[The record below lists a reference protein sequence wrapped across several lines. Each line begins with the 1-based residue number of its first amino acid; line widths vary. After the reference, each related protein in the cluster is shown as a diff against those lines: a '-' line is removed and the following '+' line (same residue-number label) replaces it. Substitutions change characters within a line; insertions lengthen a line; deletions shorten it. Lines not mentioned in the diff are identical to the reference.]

1 MSNNPILDELYAIR
15 EKLQADAGD
24 DLHRIVTEARQ
35 RALASGRVLIE
46 QIQQVPPRVIPAP
59 APGQSPQDQSAS
71 PAER

>member
-15 EKLQADAGD
+15 EKLQAEAGD
-24 DLHRIVTEARQ
+24 DLHRIVAEARQ

-46 QIQQVPPRVIPAP
+46 QIPQVTPRIIPVP
-59 APGQSPQDQSAS
+59 SPGPSPQDQPAT